1 MLHLVPES
9 LEEMEAKFNR
19 AKEFIKSAMPTLPDE
34 YKKIIDSYSFAHVR
48 LVAPLAAST
57 LVPRYSLAV
66 AMRDTDK
73 ATALLKINETHASL
87 VELLDK
93 KHDDFVKIAAYIV
106 YFIEQLVIIP
116 LAKQQQQQWA
126 MSSTAGASTPLVSN
140 PPPLQMPQ
148 WPTQPAPAAVVLT
161 LPNRNPS
168 TEK

>member
-1 MLHLVPES
+1 
-9 LEEMEAKFNR
+9 MEAKFNR

-34 YKKIIDSYSFAHVR
+34 YKKIIDSYTFAHVR

-57 LVPRYSLAV
+57 LVPRYPLAV

-73 ATALLKINETHASL
+73 ATALAKINETHASL
-87 VELLDK
+87 LDLLDK
-93 KHDDFVKIAAYIV
+93 KHEDFVKLAAYIV

-116 LAKQQQQQWA
+116 LARQQQQQWA
-126 MSSTAGASTPLVSN
+126 MSSTAGGSMLPASN
-140 PPPLQMPQ
+140 PPPPQMPQ

-161 LPNRNPS
+161 LPNQSPPS